1 MGSRSRRHETRQF
14 YEGRGGSMAKHNQGV
29 VSVDKII
36 RRSVADREQE
46 ARPGRGRAGGV
57 CTHACESGRTRPS

>member
-1 MGSRSRRHETRQF
+1 
-14 YEGRGGSMAKHNQGV
+14 MAKHNQGV

>member
-1 MGSRSRRHETRQF
+1 
-14 YEGRGGSMAKHNQGV
+14 MAKHNQGV

-46 ARPGRGRAGGV
+46 ARPGCGRAEGV
-57 CTHACESGRTRPS
+57 CTHACESGRTEPS